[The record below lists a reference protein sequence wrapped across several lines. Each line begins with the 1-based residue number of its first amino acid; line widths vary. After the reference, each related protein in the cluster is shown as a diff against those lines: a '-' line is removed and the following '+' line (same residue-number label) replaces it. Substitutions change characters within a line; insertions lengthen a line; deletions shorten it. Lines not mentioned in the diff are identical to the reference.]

1 MGNKLNPLFF
11 EKFVKPVGDFLIG
24 LGTRFFEA
32 FENIQ
37 VEFDKLFGPDKT
49 FAERFDGFLGLF
61 KEGGIIALVVMAAS
75 LVISLLL
82 IKDHIGGFAGIK
94 DSVDFLWLNSS
105 VYDGGT
111 LEPITFGFGIYI
123 DHVTVMLLFVASFLC
138 LLINIFSI
146 GYMNTDPINED
157 TISKLSSSIK
167 IIANGAVGFG
177 NIDIQAAKE
186 KGITVTN
193 TPDVLTDATADIQIL
208 LLLGASRKAYEGRI
222 AAETQNWKWSW
233 DFLLGKQMSNKRL
246 GILGMGRIGRAVA
259 KRAKAFGMEIHYHNR
274 SKLSSDLE
282 DGAIYHKDIK
292 SLFEKSE
299 FLSINCPATPETKNL
314 INKETLSY
322 LEENT
327 VIGNAARGDV
337 VDDDAM
343 VEALK
348 NGKVFAYGL
357 DVYNGEPKIHPEYLK
372 LKNIF
377 LLPHLGSATK
387 RTRWDMAYRAT
398 KNLEDFFWMEGLG
411 PFVLGAYFITF
422 AVLGINLLFPMIREK
437 RLRFELRDK
446 NNELRSNARF
456 EE

>member
-1 MGNKLNPLFF
+1 MKKIFVTRKLL
-11 EKFVKPVGDFLIG
+11 K
-24 LGTRFFEA
+24 
-32 FENIQ
+32 EN
-37 VEFDKLFGPDKT
+37 EDKLK
-49 FAERFDGFLGLF
+49 ELFD
-61 KEGGIIALVVMAAS
+61 VR
-75 LVISLLL
+75 
-82 IKDHIGGFAGIK
+82 
-94 DSVDFLWLNSS
+94 LNSNDKIYSAQEVIDESKDCDGILSS
-105 VYDGGT
+105 V
-111 LEPITFGFGIYI
+111 
-123 DHVTVMLLFVASFLC
+123 
-138 LLINIFSI
+138 
-146 GYMNTDPINED
+146 TDPINDE
-157 TISKLSSSIK
+157 TISKLSKSIK

-177 NIDIQAAKE
+177 NIDFKAARV

-222 AAETQNWKWSW
+222 AAETQSWKWSW

-274 SKLSSDLE
+274 SKLSAEVE
-282 DGAIYHKDIK
+282 DGAIYHKNLKD
-292 SLFEKSE
+292 LFAKSE
-299 FLSINCPATPETKNL
+299 FLSINCPATPETKNI

-327 VIGNAARGDV
+327 VVANAARGDV

-348 NGKVFAYGL
+348 SGKVFAYGL
-357 DVYNGEPKIHPEYLK
+357 DVYNGEPKIHPDYLK

-398 KNLEDFFWMEGLG
+398 KNLEDFFLG
-411 PFVLGAYFITF
+411 KKPQDQV
-422 AVLGINLLFPMIREK
+422 N
-437 RLRFELRDK
+437 
-446 NNELRSNARF
+446 
-456 EE
+456 